1 MLTYKPTLVTIMSTF
16 KVIVDIKL
24 ASVLESIEE
33 HYKLSIDILDENHDI
48 IEKDLDYIML
58 QGNHIILSDSKGH
71 MTYLTYWDKII
82 ISLSYK
88 YHNKEGLLT
97 FGDFS
102 KCGMDDYINN
112 LVNLW

>member
-48 IEKDLDYIML
+48 IENVSISSFKNNKLDV
-58 QGNHIILSDSKGH
+58 GD
-71 MTYLTYWDKII
+71 TF
-82 ISLSYK
+82 
-88 YHNKEGLLT
+88 LLPKT
-97 FGDFS
+97 EVEQQL
-102 KCGMDDYINN
+102 K
-112 LVNLW
+112 LLK